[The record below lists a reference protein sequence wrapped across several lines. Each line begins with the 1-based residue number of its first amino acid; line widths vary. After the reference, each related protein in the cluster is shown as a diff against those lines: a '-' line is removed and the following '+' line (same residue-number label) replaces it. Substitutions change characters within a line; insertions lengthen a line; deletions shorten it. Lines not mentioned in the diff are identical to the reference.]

1 MNCSFISESYLLL
14 YTVTDDDDLPDTIK
28 ELTDVIAYWRNI
40 GIHLGIR
47 DSQLEVIQLQGHNP
61 LDCMRQMLSTWL
73 RRSYNVE
80 RFGEPTWMKLVEA
93 VGHSAGG
100 GNPHLAMKIA
110 KRHGGI
116 TYSSVADSWNM
127 HGTVVMSAFSHI
139 VNLSA
144 HVCLFLLVRPIR
156 SV

>member
-1 MNCSFISESYLLL
+1 MNCSFISESYFLL

-93 VGHSAGG
+93 VSHSAGG

-116 TYSSVADSWNM
+116 TYS
-127 HGTVVMSAFSHI
+127 TVS
-139 VNLSA
+139 
-144 HVCLFLLVRPIR
+144 LVPRPLPDFI
-156 SV
+156 SQP